1 MKFYNLYAS
10 QNLFRSVCFM
20 FCTRDIKVYLFLF
33 VCVKVLTILCGLAKL
48 KLAINF
54 DKINYL

>member
-1 MKFYNLYAS
+1 M
-10 QNLFRSVCFM
+10 
-20 FCTRDIKVYLFLF
+20 KVYLFLF
-33 VCVKVLTILCGLAKL
+33 VFVKVLTILCGFAKL